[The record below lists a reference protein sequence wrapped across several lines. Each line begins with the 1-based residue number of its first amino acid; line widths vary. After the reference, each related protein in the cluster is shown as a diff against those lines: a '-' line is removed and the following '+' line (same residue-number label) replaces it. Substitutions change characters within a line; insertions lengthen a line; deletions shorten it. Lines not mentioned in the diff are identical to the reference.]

1 MKETKKTSSLRLKPL
16 VACLA
21 MSMAV
26 ASTGGLLAPELANAE
41 VTRFAGKPASAR
53 VSQAQRAEALAQVR
67 EYRQAVRGK
76 GNLQA
81 RTDRPAATVPV
92 TSCADDGSAGTLRA
106 VVGSAVDGDTVD
118 LSALTCSQITLTS
131 GEIDVAAPN
140 LTIQGPGAKTL
151 SINAGGSNRAFYHH
165 AGSDGGTLTLADVTV
180 TNGYYFDDYLI
191 APGGCVYSTGSVTLN
206 NATITNCKAVGKY
219 SGGGAI
225 NAGDDI
231 TLTNST
237 VSGNQSL
244 GNVTK
249 YGGKYDGPQGGGQ
262 GGGLYAGG
270 NVTISKSTISNNR
283 AELTSG
289 AAVFNRGGG
298 VFAFGAITV
307 SDSAISNNEVA
318 GNDYGGLGGGIFAND
333 KASALTITNSTI
345 SGNQADGGGGVL
357 SIGPLALAN
366 STVAFNTAQDDWGA
380 GGIADLHEAADG
392 TSTINS
398 SIVAKNAGTG
408 GFGDADFGS
417 RGYTVEGANNL
428 IIAASGED
436 LPADTL
442 SDDPLLLPLADNGG
456 PTLTHAL
463 GTGSPAIDAG
473 NNVKG
478 LAFDQRGEPY
488 AREVGKAA
496 DIGAFESQGDDDDV
510 IFTSGFDAQPVR

>member
-1 MKETKKTSSLRLKPL
+1 MKETNKTSSLRLKPL

-26 ASTGGLLAPELANAE
+26 ASTSGLLAPELANAE
-41 VTRFAGKPASAR
+41 VTRSAGKLASAR
-53 VSQAQRAEALAQVR
+53 VSQAHRAEALAQVR
-67 EYRQAVRGK
+67 EYRHTVRGK
-76 GNLQA
+76 GSLQA

-106 VVGSAVDGDTVD
+106 IVGSAVDGDTVD

-151 SINAGGSNRAFYHH
+151 SINAGGSNRAFYHD
-165 AGSDGGTLTLADVTV
+165 AGSDGGTLTIADVTV
-180 TNGYYFDDYLI
+180 TNGYYFDDYLL
-191 APGGCVYSTGSVTLN
+191 ASGGCVFSTGSVTLSG
-206 NATITNCKAVGKY
+206 AAVTNCKAVGKY
-219 SGGGAI
+219 SGGGGVYAS
-225 NAGDDI
+225 DDI

-244 GNVTK
+244 GNVSKYSGYK
-249 YGGKYDGPQGGGQ
+249 YGPTPGGQ

-283 AELTSG
+283 GELTSG
-289 AAVFNRGGG
+289 SSYFNRGGA

-307 SDSAISNNEVA
+307 SDSAIVNNQA
-318 GNDYGGLGGGIFAND
+318 ISTTGGGIGGSIFAND
-333 KASALTITNSTI
+333 DSSTLVITNSTI

-366 STVAFNTAQDDWGA
+366 STVAFNIAKSDWGA
-380 GGIADLHEAADG
+380 GGIADLHEAAYG

-398 SIVAKNAGTG
+398 SIVAKNSGTG
-408 GFGDADFGS
+408 AFGDADFGS
-417 RGYTVEGANNL
+417 YGYTVGGANNL

-463 GTGSPAIDAG
+463 GAGSPAIDAG
-473 NNVKG
+473 NNSME
-478 LAFDQRGEPY
+478 LEFDQRGEPY
-488 AREVGKAA
+488 ARVVGNAA
-496 DIGAFESQGDDDDV
+496 DIGAFESAGDDLDV
-510 IFTSGFDAQPVR
+510 VFRNGFD